1 MLHIYPA
8 KFWRDRV
15 LVVGTPDALEDL
27 RDTIDSA
34 LKNPSE
40 GFETEM
46 NTTEDTPYKVAVTC
60 VSTDHQ
66 RAQFQN
72 LPDHY
77 DDEELDEN
85 QRQSIADFITQY
97 AD

>member
-8 KFWRDRV
+8 KFWQDKV

-27 RDTIDSA
+27 RNAIDSA
-34 LKNPSE
+34 LKNPGE
-40 GFETEM
+40 GFQTDM
-46 NTTEDTPYKVAVTC
+46 ITTDDTPYAVAVTC

-66 RAQFQN
+66 RAQFQD
-72 LPDHY
+72 LPAHY
-77 DDEELDEN
+77 DEGELDETQVQN
-85 QRQSIADFITQY
+85 ILDFVSQY